1 MSQNAGAERA
11 PILQNDAKPAQ
22 MPMPVRYRVARLA
35 VALAVGLLYFWMIG
49 IGAVNQR
56 FAWNSHLDEYYGLPG
71 HPAVRG
77 SAEVNGYYDL
87 LGRALVSGQLHLP
100 VEPAPEL
107 LALPDPWSDQI
118 NRPYRLL
125 DAALYKGHYYLY
137 FGATPALLLFGP
149 WYRLTRHDFPENFAV
164 FLFLFGGYLFA
175 SALFTRVLSALT
187 IRLPLAL
194 YALFLAALGAG
205 QPAPFLLERAKVYEV
220 AIAGG
225 YFCVAAGLYFLF
237 KLLTDSRRLILW
249 GALSGLWLGL
259 AIGCRPHLGIAAAGS
274 SALLLL
280 IRASRTNGARRI
292 FRADLLAF
300 AIPVIFCGLAAAAYN
315 YARFGNPLEFGNG
328 YLLGGDLYRKFRLS
342 AGVARGLF
350 YLLICPPDLVPEFPF
365 FRLALR
371 PLPGSH
377 ILDASYFLEPIA
389 GVLTLCPLLWLAPL
403 MGWKIWKRA
412 RPVAGIL
419 GAMLFSAAGAI
430 LVTAAVPFTSHR
442 YEVDFAPYLLFIACV
457 VVSARLQTLETKT
470 LRWTMTAAVAALL
483 LYSIPANLALPIQG
497 PYDQFVQAH
506 PRHYVQLARWFSPIE
521 RFRPLL
527 NPVTRIR
534 GFFLF
539 PSPCPSRSE
548 PLLSL
553 GEFGSRY
560 LLSAQCTESGRIRLT
575 SETSVRDP
583 DIRTVDLQLTT
594 PGLYAV
600 GLDFHPEDRVM
611 TVTWNGQVVL
621 RHPLRF
627 LVTARSQIHFGWDP
641 TLGNQ
646 DTFSG
651 QVYSAPPHL
660 FEVAQGPGAK

>member
-1 MSQNAGAERA
+1 
-11 PILQNDAKPAQ
+11 
-22 MPMPVRYRVARLA
+22 
-35 VALAVGLLYFWMIG
+35 
-49 IGAVNQR
+49 
-56 FAWNSHLDEYYGLPG
+56 
-71 HPAVRG
+71 
-77 SAEVNGYYDL
+77 
-87 LGRALVSGQLHLP
+87 
-100 VEPAPEL
+100 
-107 LALPDPWSDQI
+107 
-118 NRPYRLL
+118 
-125 DAALYKGHYYLY
+125 
-137 FGATPALLLFGP
+137 
-149 WYRLTRHDFPENFAV
+149 
-164 FLFLFGGYLFA
+164 
-175 SALFTRVLSALT
+175 
-187 IRLPLAL
+187 
-194 YALFLAALGAG
+194 
-205 QPAPFLLERAKVYEV
+205 VYEV

-225 YFCVAAGLYFLF
+225 YFCVVAGLYFLF
-237 KLLTDSRRLILW
+237 RLLTDSRRLVLW

-259 AIGCRPHLGIAAAGS
+259 AIGCRPHLGIAAVGS
-274 SALLLL
+274 SVLLLL

-292 FRADLLAF
+292 FRKDLLAF
-300 AIPVIFCGLAAAAYN
+300 GIPVFFCGLAAAAYN

-342 AGVARGLF
+342 AGVARGLY

-377 ILDASYFLEPIA
+377 TLDASYFLEPIA

-403 MGWKIWKRA
+403 LGWKIWKRV

-419 GAMLFSAAGAI
+419 GPMLFSAAGAI

-470 LRWTMTAAVAALL
+470 SRWTMTAAVAALL
-483 LYSIPANLALPIQG
+483 LYGIGANLALAIQG
-497 PYDQFVQAH
+497 PYDQFVQAR

-534 GFFLF
+534 GFFRF
-539 PSPCPSRSE
+539 PSPCSSRAE
-548 PLLSL
+548 PLVSL

-583 DIRTVDLQLTT
+583 DIRTVDLQLAP

-600 GLDFHPEDRVM
+600 GLDYHPEDRVM

-621 RHPLRF
+621 RHALRF

-651 QVYSAPPHL
+651 EVYSAPPQL
-660 FEVAQGPGAK
+660 FEVAQGPGSK